1 MKYLTALWSAAT
13 TRIAAKFMIPTILV
27 VGLGVVAAGV
37 VVSMRIG
44 DDVRRAAQE
53 KAKSSTA
60 RFTERMQAINRL
72 RLQMVRSGIRALKD
86 EAQQLGTPALRG
98 RTSLEGKAVPD
109 LQFGR
114 VSQVG
119 RYQLPDQVTEQLGG
133 TATLF
138 ARDGDTFVRVS
149 TNVTKDDGSRAVGTV
164 LNPDGNAYAA
174 ITDGES
180 YYGMVDI
187 LGDKYLTGY
196 EPMRDAQGDVVGI
209 WYVGY
214 ELSGMTALQASVQET
229 RILENGFLAVLD
241 EEGEVMFNSKHISPN
256 TLQSALANEGGAS
269 KEGRSKGKAWNVR
282 RSTFE
287 AWGFTIVAAYPNRD
301 INAKLTGV
309 RRMIFL
315 FGSVVLVIIAGI
327 LYMAARRTV
336 IGPIQ
341 ELAAAADAAADGDYS
356 VHVERDTQDEV
367 GRLAASFNTMVRQ
380 IQEAMTQMEEKSEA
394 AHEAAREA
402 KAAKAKANE
411 QRAYLSENIE
421 TMLDAM
427 NRFAD
432 GDLTVQARLEDG
444 DGDLSDQKAM
454 MDRLFEEFNQAVRS
468 IRRLL
473 SEVREAAEATAS
485 SAGQISSSSDQM
497 AASAEEQSAQSEEV
511 AAAVEELNQT
521 IGENA
526 KSVQSVAE
534 AAGDGSRQARTG
546 QDVVSEATAKIKEIA
561 ADVQD
566 TAETIGRLQDSSE
579 QISTVVETIDE
590 IADQTNLL
598 ALNAAI
604 EAARAGGDE
613 AGAETGQGF
622 AVVAEEVRALA
633 SETEAATSEI
643 EDIIGEVQS
652 EIDEAVQAARRSSS
666 NAEDGIEL
674 SEKASETLGEIVSSI
689 ERVEQKADE
698 IAAAS
703 EEQSTTSEQI
713 ARSVQSISTAAQ
725 QSAAGVAQVSEAAGH
740 LDDLTDRLR
749 EGVERFALEEQSRT
763 GRDPRP
769 ADHGGDGSLS
779 GAGHLE
785 GKG

>member
-13 TRIAAKFMIPTILV
+13 TRIAAKFMIPIILV

-44 DDVRRAAQE
+44 DDVRQAAQE
-53 KAKSSTA
+53 KAQSSMA

-98 RTSLEGKAVPD
+98 RTSLEGKAVPN

-164 LNPDGNAYAA
+164 LNPDGKAYAA

-180 YYGMVDI
+180 YYGIVDI

-241 EEGEVMFNSKHISPN
+241 EEGEIMFNSKHISPN
-256 TLQSALANEGGAS
+256 KLQSALASEGGSS
-269 KEGRSKGKAWNVR
+269 KKGSSKGKAWNVR

-287 AWGFTIVAAYPNRD
+287 AWGFTIVAAYPDRD
-301 INAKLTGV
+301 INAQLTGV

-341 ELAAAADAAADGDYS
+341 ELATAADAAADGDYS
-356 VHVERDTQDEV
+356 VHVEHDTQDEV

-394 AHEAAREA
+394 ARKAAREA
-402 KAAKAKANE
+402 KDAKAKANE

-421 TMLDAM
+421 TMLEAM

-432 GDLTVQARLEDG
+432 GDLTVRARLEDG
-444 DGDLSDQKAM
+444 DGDLSGQKAM

-473 SEVREAAEATAS
+473 SDVKEAAEETAS
-485 SAGQISSSSDQM
+485 SAVQISTSSDQM

-534 AAGDGSRQARTG
+534 AAGEGSRQARNG
-546 QDVVSEATAKIKEIA
+546 QEVVSEATAKIKEIA

-590 IADQTNLL
+590 IAGQTNLL

-613 AGAETGQGF
+613 SGAETGQGF
-622 AVVAEEVRALA
+622 AVVAEEVRELA
-633 SETEAATSEI
+633 DETDQATSEI
-643 EDIIGEVQS
+643 SSIIGEVQS
-652 EIDEAVQAARRSSS
+652 EIEEAVQAARRSSQ
-666 NAEDGIEL
+666 NAKDGIDL

-703 EEQSTTSEQI
+703 EEQSTTSEEI
-713 ARSVQSISTAAQ
+713 AQSVQSISTAAQ
-725 QSAAGVAQVSEAAGH
+725 QSAVGVAQVSEAAGD

-749 EGVERFALEEQSRT
+749 EGVERFALEEQSRA
-763 GRDPRP
+763 GRDSRP

-779 GAGHLE
+779 GTGHLE